1 MLLQGKTAVVTGSNR
16 GIGKAI
22 VETFAKQGAR
32 IWACARKPSE
42 EFEEFLA
49 TVAEE
54 ANVKITPVY
63 FDLDDADGLKAAA
76 KGIVAEKEPID
87 ILVNCAGVIHTAL
100 FLMTPTDKMQSMF
113 GTNFFAPM
121 VFTQFLAKAMTRN
134 KRGSIINVSSS
145 AAIEGNDGRVAYA
158 SSKAAMICATQVLA
172 KEFGRYNI
180 RVNAVAP
187 GLTETTMM
195 RESTRPDALEQTVAR
210 TCLKRVASPEEIA
223 NSILFLASD
232 LASYVTGQTIRVDG
246 GM

>member
-1 MLLQGKTAVVTGSNR
+1 MQVLLQGKTAVVTGSNR

-22 VETFAKQGAR
+22 VENFAKQGAR

-145 AAIEGNDGRVAYA
+145 AAIEGNDGRAPFGGLAEAQRQPLRSVGRTAP
-158 SSKAAMICATQVLA
+158 AAHGPPRGSLGEARARRPSRSRDESMRTKLA
-172 KEFGRYNI
+172 CMCGR
-180 RVNAVAP
+180 
-187 GLTETTMM
+187 
-195 RESTRPDALEQTVAR
+195 TRAR
-210 TCLKRVASPEEIA
+210 RT
-223 NSILFLASD
+223 
-232 LASYVTGQTIRVDG
+232 
-246 GM
+246 